1 MTVFA
6 DFRIIVLEAL
16 AQLQAEG
23 RVPSGLDASPVAIE
37 TPRDP
42 AHGDLATNAALV
54 LAKPA
59 GTNPRALAEL
69 LAEKLRA
76 HPQVRSAEPA
86 GPGFLNLRIEE
97 RVWRA
102 ELREAVRMGADWG
115 RSQIGA
121 GKTVNVEF
129 VSANPTGPMHVG
141 HMRGAVFGDALAGLL
156 AAAGWAVTRE
166 YYIND
171 AGGQVDTLARSAYL
185 RYLEAHG
192 RDIAIPD
199 GLYPGEYLR
208 ETGEAL
214 KAQFGEA
221 FLDKPEDVWL
231 VPIREFAVAAMM
243 ELIKGDLAALGV
255 RMDVFSS
262 ERAIAKSGAVE
273 AVFQRLEALGLIYH
287 GVLEPPKGK
296 TPEDWE
302 PRPQTLF
309 RSTAYGDDVDRPIRK
324 SDGTWTYFAPD
335 VAYHFDKTQ
344 RGFDLLIDVL
354 GADHGGYVK
363 RLKAAVAALTDGR
376 VPLEVRLCQLVKL
389 FKDGQPFKMSKRAG
403 TFVTLRD
410 VIDEVGPDVARF
422 VMLMRK
428 NDAPLDFDFAKA
440 LEQSKEN
447 PVWYVQYA
455 HARTA
460 SLARQAAEA
469 GFGWTDSDLAE
480 ADPEALD
487 HPSELNLI
495 RKIAEFPRH
504 VEGGAQA
511 QEPHRIAFYL
521 YDLAGVFHALW
532 SRGKEEE
539 ELRFVQSSDPVGTK
553 ARMALVRATR
563 LTLANG
569 MRILGVTPM
578 DEMR

>member
-6 DFRIIVLEAL
+6 DFRSVVLDAL

-23 RVPSGLDASPVAIE
+23 RVPSGLDTAAVAME

-59 GTNPRALAEL
+59 KMAPRDLAEA

-86 GPGFLNLRIEE
+86 GPGFLNLRVDEA
-97 RVWRA
+97 VWRA
-102 ELREAVRMGADWG
+102 ELREAVDLGAAWG
-115 RSQIGA
+115 RSEIGA
-121 GKTVNVEF
+121 GKSVDVEF
-129 VSANPTGPMHVG
+129 VSANPTGPLHVG
-141 HMRGAVFGDALAGLL
+141 HMRGAVFGDALSSLL
-156 AAAGWAVTRE
+156 QAAGWSVTRE

-185 RYLEAHG
+185 RYLEAHD
-192 RDIAIPD
+192 RSIEIPE
-199 GLYPGEYLR
+199 GYYPGEYLR
-208 ETGEAL
+208 DVGAAL
-214 KAQFGEA
+214 RAEFGDR
-221 FLDKPEDVWL
+221 FVDQPEEVWL
-231 VPIREFAVAAMM
+231 EPIREFAVARMM
-243 ELIKGDLAALGV
+243 DEIREDLAALNIH
-255 RMDVFSS
+255 MDLYSS
-262 ERAIAKSGAVE
+262 EKAIAQSGAVE
-273 AVFQRLEALGLIYH
+273 KAIGRLEDMGLIYR

-296 TPEDWE
+296 LPEDWE
-302 PRPQTLF
+302 PREQTLF

-324 SDGTWTYFAPD
+324 SGGSWTYFAPD
-335 VAYHFDKTQ
+335 IAYHYDKTQ
-344 RGFDLLIDVL
+344 RGYDLLIDVL

-363 RLKAAVAALTDGR
+363 RLKAAVAALTEGR
-376 VPLEVRLCQLVKL
+376 TPLDVRLCQMVNL
-389 FKDGQPFKMSKRAG
+389 FKNGQPYKMSKRSG
-403 TFVTLRD
+403 NFVTLRD

-428 NDAPLDFDFAKA
+428 NDAQLDFDFDKA
-440 LEQSKEN
+440 LEQSKDN

-460 SLARQAAEA
+460 SLARQAQEA
-469 GFGWTDSDLAE
+469 GLLFDDAALATADADL
-480 ADPEALD
+480 LD
-487 HPSELNLI
+487 HPSEMALI

-539 ELRFVQSSDPVGTK
+539 ELRFVQASDPEGTK
-553 ARMALVRATR
+553 ARLALVRATQ

>member
-6 DFRIIVLEAL
+6 DFRSVVLDAL

-23 RVPSGLDASPVAIE
+23 RVPSGLDTAAVAME

-54 LAKPA
+54 LARPA
-59 GTNPRALAEL
+59 KLAPRALAEA

-86 GPGFLNLRIEE
+86 GPGFLNLRVDEA
-97 RVWRA
+97 VWRA
-102 ELREAVRMGADWG
+102 ELREAIDLGAGWG
-115 RSQIGA
+115 RSEIGA
-121 GKTVNVEF
+121 GKSVDIEF
-129 VSANPTGPMHVG
+129 VSANPTGPLHVG
-141 HMRGAVFGDALAGLL
+141 HMRGAVFGDALANLL
-156 AAAGWAVTRE
+156 QAAGWEVTRE

-185 RYLEAHG
+185 RYLEAHD
-192 RDIAIPD
+192 RSIEIPE

-208 ETGEAL
+208 DVGAAL
-214 KAQFGEA
+214 RAQFGDRFVDQPEEA
-221 FLDKPEDVWL
+221 WL
-231 VPIREFAVAAMM
+231 EPIRDFAVARMM
-243 ELIKGDLAALGV
+243 DEIREDLAALNIH
-255 RMDVFSS
+255 MDLYSS
-262 ERAIAKSGAVE
+262 EKAIAQSGAVE
-273 AVFQRLEALGLIYH
+273 QAIGRLEEMGLIYR

-296 TPEDWE
+296 LPEDWE
-302 PRPQTLF
+302 PREQTLF

-324 SDGTWTYFAPD
+324 SGGSWTYFAPD
-335 VAYHFDKTQ
+335 IAYHYDKTQ
-344 RGFDLLIDVL
+344 RGYDLLVDVL

-363 RLKAAVAALTDGR
+363 RLKAAVAALTEGR
-376 VPLEVRLCQLVKL
+376 VPLEARLCQMVNL
-389 FKDGQPFKMSKRAG
+389 FKNGQPYKMSKRSG
-403 TFVTLRD
+403 NFVTLRD

-428 NDAPLDFDFAKA
+428 NDAQLDFDFDKA
-440 LEQSKEN
+440 LEQSRDN

-460 SLARQAAEA
+460 SLARQAQEA
-469 GFGWTDSDLAE
+469 GFLLDDAGLATADADL
-480 ADPEALD
+480 LD
-487 HPSELNLI
+487 HPSEMALI

-539 ELRFVQSSDPVGTK
+539 ELRFVQASDPEGTR
-553 ARMALVRATR
+553 ARLALVRATQ